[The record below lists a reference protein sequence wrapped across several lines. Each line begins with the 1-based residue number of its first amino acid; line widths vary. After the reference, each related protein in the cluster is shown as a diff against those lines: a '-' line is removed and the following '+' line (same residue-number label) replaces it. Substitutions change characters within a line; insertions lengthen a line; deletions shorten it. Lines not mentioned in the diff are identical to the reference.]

1 MVQQLRLFRY
11 AISAIIYV
19 DAGVEFSVANR
30 LFESGCYLSV
40 IFVIIKSVH
49 SFALQYFTCFKSEN
63 LKFLQ
68 GSHE

>member
-19 DAGVEFSVANR
+19 DVGVEFSLANP
-30 LFESGCYLSV
+30 LYESGCCLSV
-40 IFVIIKSVH
+40 IFVIIKSAH
-49 SFALQYFTCFKSEN
+49 SFALHYFTCFKSEG